1 MRTEPIDHHKIVP
14 ENEWVESRKALLQKE
29 KEFTIFRDQLSQQRR
44 DLPWVAVN
52 KEYVFEG
59 PNGKQTLSEL
69 FEGRSQLI
77 VYHFMFDPSWEASMF
92 ALLILGRQ
100 FQWNYCALEP
110 KRCDHDRCFSGPI
123 QQAGRVPEAD
133 GLGFQMGFF
142 LRYRFQFRLPR
153 VIHTGRVSQERSL
166 LQLRYSRPAQFR
178 AGRSQRILQRP
189 CRSRVSHLFSLCAW
203 HRYVECGIPLP

>member
-123 QQAGRVPEAD
+123 QQTGRVPEAD

-142 LRYRFQFRLPR
+142 LRYRFQFRLLR
-153 VIHTGRVSQERSL
+153 VIHTGRV
-166 LQLRYSRPAQFR
+166 
-178 AGRSQRILQRP
+178 G
-189 CRSRVSHLFSLCAW
+189 
-203 HRYVECGIPLP
+203 